1 MRKALITTEPSQP
14 AVQVTIEPLAVDIGT
29 AARLAGVPA
38 WTVREGI
45 LKGDL
50 LAKKG
55 GRQHI
60 IQITE
65 LQRWIASL
73 DDVEPSTAPSIV
85 ARSEARI

>member
-1 MRKALITTEPSQP
+1 MDDPVLEQG
-14 AVQVTIEPLAVDIGT
+14 VQIRIQPLAVDIET
-29 AARLAGVPA
+29 AGRLAGVPS
-38 WTVREGI
+38 WTVRESI